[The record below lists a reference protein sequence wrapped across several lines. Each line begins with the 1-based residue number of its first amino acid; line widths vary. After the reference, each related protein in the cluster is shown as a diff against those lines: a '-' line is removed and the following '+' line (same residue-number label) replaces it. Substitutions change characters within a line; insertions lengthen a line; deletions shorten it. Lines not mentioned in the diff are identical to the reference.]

1 MGFRIRK
8 QIKILP
14 GIKLT
19 VTPHGVSTTLGPKG
33 FSLNVHSKGRV
44 TGTVDLPGSGVH
56 YVKTTSVKRI
66 RAKMRGGSAA
76 APVAASDPAPAPEPG
91 FFSPA
96 WEKKLFRALA
106 DKRYDRIAGIGGRYD
121 DARPSAVVL
130 DSILVAHPGGDMA
143 RVRDNLAWLRSAGR
157 RVEDDSFIATYAA
170 GGEVSVHIAAGVDV
184 ALPLSQE
191 ILDLLLVE
199 AYQVHGQ
206 VEEAIDVAEGLEPTT
221 IAAVSLAELYIEAG
235 RFDDVIDV
243 TNALVNEDEAA
254 TFLLVQRAAALR
266 ETGLLE
272 AALEALREALRPRSR
287 PAELRLAAYL
297 ERAQVYLAQGKKGMA
312 RKDLERVIA
321 ADAGVPGVRDLLDS
335 LTPEPAPAD

>member
-56 YVKTTSVKRI
+56 YVRTTSVKRI
-66 RAKMRGGSAA
+66 RAKMRGPEVAPATSA
-76 APVAASDPAPAPEPG
+76 PSAPEPG
-91 FFSPA
+91 FFSPS

-106 DKRYDRIAGIGGRYD
+106 EKRYDRIAGIGERYD

-130 DSILVAHPGGDMA
+130 DSILIAHPGGDMA
-143 RVRDNLAWLRSAGR
+143 RVRDNLAWLRAAGR
-157 RVEDDSFIATYAA
+157 RVEDDEFIATYAA
-170 GGEVSVHIAAGVDV
+170 GGEVSVHIATGVDV
-184 ALPLSQE
+184 SLPLSQE

-199 AYQVHGQ
+199 AYQVSGQ
-206 VEEAIDVAEGLEPTT
+206 VDEAIDVAEGLEPTT
-221 IAAVSLAELYIEAG
+221 IAAVSLAELYIETG

-243 TNALVNEDEAA
+243 TNALVNEDEAS

-266 ETGLLE
+266 QTGLLE

-321 ADAGVPGVRDLLDS
+321 ADASVPGVRDLLDS

>member
-33 FSLNVHSKGRV
+33 FSLNVHSKRRV

-66 RAKMRGGSAA
+66 RAKMRGGSEA
-76 APVAASDPAPAPEPG
+76 APAVSSPAAPEPG

-106 DKRYDRIAGIGGRYD
+106 EKRYDRIAGIGERYD

-143 RVRDNLAWLRSAGR
+143 RVRDDLSWLRSVGR
-157 RVEDDSFIATYAA
+157 KVEDDAFIATYAA

-199 AYQVHGQ
+199 ALQAGGDLDR
-206 VEEAIDVAEGLEPTT
+206 AIDVAEGLEPTT
-221 IAAVSLAELYIEAG
+221 IAAVSLAELYIDAG
-235 RFDDVIDV
+235 RFDDVIEV
-243 TNALVNEDEAA
+243 TNALVNEDEAS
-254 TFLLVQRAAALR
+254 TFLMVQRAAALR
-266 ETGLLE
+266 QTGLLE
-272 AALEALREALRPRSR
+272 AALEALREALQPRSR

-297 ERAQVYLAQGKKGMA
+297 ERAQVYVAQGKKGMA

-321 ADAGVPGVRDLLDS
+321 ADASIPGVRDLLDS

>member
-66 RAKMRGGSAA
+66 RAKMRGAEAAPAVSSSSAA
-76 APVAASDPAPAPEPG
+76 SPEPG

-106 DKRYDRIAGIGGRYD
+106 DKRYDRIAGIGERYD

-130 DSILVAHPGGDMA
+130 DAILVAHPGGDMA
-143 RVRDNLAWLRSAGR
+143 RVRDNLVWLRSAGR
-157 RVEDDSFIATYAA
+157 RVEDDAFIATYAT

-184 ALPLSQE
+184 TLPLSQE

-199 AYQVHGQ
+199 ALQAGG
-206 VEEAIDVAEGLEPTT
+206 ELDKAIDVAEGLEPTT
-221 IAAVSLAELYIEAG
+221 IAAVSLAELYIDAG
-235 RFDDVIDV
+235 RFEDVIDV
-243 TNALVNEDEAA
+243 TNALVNEDEAS

-266 ETGLLE
+266 QTGLLD

-287 PAELRLAAYL
+287 PVELRLAAYL

-321 ADAGVPGVRDLLDS
+321 ADAGIPGVRDLLDS
-335 LTPEPAPAD
+335 LTPEPAPVD